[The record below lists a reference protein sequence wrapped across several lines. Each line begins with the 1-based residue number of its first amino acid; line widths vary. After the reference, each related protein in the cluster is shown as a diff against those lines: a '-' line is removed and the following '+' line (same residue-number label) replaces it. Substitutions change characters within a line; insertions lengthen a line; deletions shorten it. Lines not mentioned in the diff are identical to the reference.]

1 MKKHTF
7 KKAAALFLG
16 IALTVGATGCG
27 FITTDN
33 QADLGQ
39 TVATV
44 DISGKL
50 ASDAKYK
57 NVAGEVGTIVDKLS
71 KDVTKRDLIS
81 YYLSTGY
88 NYVEQY
94 GYSYEDTFNMLLDGL
109 VSREIMIQYA
119 VAYYLNKYEN
129 VTAAACQKFIDDTI
143 AAEKDA
149 KTKAL
154 LSEHQEVLV
163 LKYFLSVEEK
173 EDEKGNSYDKAVYT
187 LKKTLNDS
195 LDSLEESYITA
206 AEEEEEAEEEAR
218 TLPTGVDTE
227 KEDYYTNNYNIYTGR
242 NVNTDCGE
250 YEVLDGS
257 TRTSRQKAYNAFLTN
272 LQAYNLINVDKKK
285 GEVEDTQDITKL
297 HYYYVELAS
306 ILGQSLINQY
316 FESLENEVSGKLDA
330 TYMAEKYNETKAQ
343 NEEDYAKDPTAFAS
357 ALDSAAEGNYLLYG
371 LDGYGYVYNILI
383 PFSTEQNIRYTEAKN
398 RGLKEGELFARRRE
412 LTQKVEAIDL
422 RDTWISEHEHANY
435 AYEKDG
441 KTYFFKDN
449 LGENSKY
456 EQLDHYAGNYAYD
469 ETKYLIDGF
478 IGKFNA
484 YVSQEAGV
492 TVTGDVCDAYTNAD
506 FTDAESANY
515 YKNTTT
521 GKIDY
526 SKFTYYM
533 GQVNFATEDV
543 KASDYFNRESKQ
555 YKALSAVNELLFAYG
570 TDPGAFNS
578 YMGYSV
584 SPYTTNYVKEF
595 EWAAH
600 EVVKAGV
607 GSYAVCETDYGWH
620 LLYCSFKYDTYNTD
634 GDVYGGYVEADKDKE
649 GTFSNL
655 FYETIKEAAYNNHAT
670 EEQNRVIKEY
680 NVGACVERFEKA
692 YKDLL
697 EMDKKS

>member
-33 QADLGQ
+33 QADLEQ

-57 NVAGEVGTIVDKLS
+57 NVASEVSTIVDKLS

-129 VTAAACQKFIDDTI
+129 VTAAACQKFIDDSI
-143 AAEKDA
+143 AAETDA

-154 LSEHQEVLV
+154 LSDHQEVLV

-173 EDEKGNSYDKAVYT
+173 EDEKGKAYDMAVYS
-187 LKKTLNDS
+187 LKKSLNDS
-195 LDSLEESYITA
+195 LDSLEESYITTT
-206 AEEEEEAEEEAR
+206 EDEEEAEEETR

-227 KEDYYTNNYNIYTGR
+227 KEDYYTNDYNVYTGR
-242 NVNTDCGE
+242 NVNTECGE
-250 YEVLDGS
+250 YEVVDGS

-272 LQAYNLINVDKKK
+272 LQAYNLINVDEKK

-297 HYYYVELAS
+297 NYYYVELAS

-330 TYMAEKYNETKAQ
+330 NYMTEKYNETKAQ
-343 NEEDYAKDPTAFAS
+343 NELDYAKDHTAFAS
-357 ALDSAAEGNYLLYG
+357 ALDSAAEGSYLLYG
-371 LDGYGYVYNILI
+371 LENYGYVYNILI
-383 PFSTEQNIRYTEAKN
+383 PFSTEQNIRYSEAKN
-398 RGLKEGELFARRRE
+398 RGLTDNQLYAARRDILSE
-412 LTQKVEAIDL
+412 VKAKDL
-422 RDTWISEHEHANY
+422 RESWKEDY
-435 AYEKDG
+435 GYEGDDE
-441 KTYFFKDN
+441 KTYFFKDS
-449 LGENSKY
+449 LSENSKY
-456 EQLDHYAGNYAYD
+456 EQLDHYAGGYAYN
-469 ETKYLIDGF
+469 ETDLSIDQF
-478 IGKFNA
+478 ITTFENYIYK
-484 YVSQEAGV
+484 VSGV
-492 TVTGDVCDAYTNAD
+492 TAAAD
-506 FTDAESANY
+506 TTFTSSYDSATF
-515 YKNTTT
+515 KDTTT
-521 GKIDY
+521 GKVDY

-533 GQVNFATEDV
+533 GKVDFADAD
-543 KASDYFNRESKQ
+543 KNAASYFYKESKQ
-555 YKALSAVNELLFAYG
+555 YKVLSAVNELLFAYG

-600 EVVKAGV
+600 KVVENGV
-607 GSYAVCETDYGWH
+607 GSYAVCATDYGWH
-620 LLYCSFKYDTYNTD
+620 LLYCSFKYTG

-680 NVGACVERFEKA
+680 NVSDCVERFEKA

-697 EMDKKS
+697 EMDNAQ